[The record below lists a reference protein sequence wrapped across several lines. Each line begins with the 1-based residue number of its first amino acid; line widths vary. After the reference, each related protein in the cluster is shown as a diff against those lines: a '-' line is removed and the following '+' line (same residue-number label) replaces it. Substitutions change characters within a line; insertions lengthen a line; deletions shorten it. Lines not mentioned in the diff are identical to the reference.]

1 MKHVDTIVLGVLS
14 FLLIFTLIFISGCKS
29 NPKLE
34 PVIEPGDNTVVENI
48 TGDSGNNGNSVDSGN
63 GGNIGDNGNSSNSGG
78 VGNNSSSDDNRS
90 TPKGNAV
97 WLKYHG
103 RFIPVSHMVD
113 GKQQLLNDESEW
125 YFDVEERTGLI
136 YDLNKAG
143 NTDKAGIMDKA
154 VIHDT
159 RKMYAGSE
167 QNPHDDPLARGA
179 WLDFLSG
186 ELGDE
191 IAISGNW
198 EPFVVKVRYECYS
211 LHTQPNNQAW
221 KDYFDA
227 RIKEVSATTPLIIKN
242 AWFFD
247 IDSDGREESVV
258 NANNT
263 VYEEELEM
271 SPPVLENTAV
281 YTFTAYF
288 GGDGTV
294 IELDGY
300 AATDEVA
307 LEPISDQS
315 DVTVSY
321 MVDENYQG
329 YFEQYVAAYQYD
341 INGGLMLCPVF
352 DRAEYDRWPEKY
364 IILADIDGDGKAE
377 LLTMRNVIYAAVT
390 VYHFDENWRPRKQFS
405 IITPA

>member
-1 MKHVDTIVLGVLS
+1 MDDIIDILKGESGLFARLNRNETCRYDS
-14 FLLIFTLIFISGCKS
+14 FGSVEFSSNIHSDFYKWMKS

-321 MVDENYQG
+321 MVDENYQ
-329 YFEQYVAAYQYD
+329 D
-341 INGGLMLCPVF
+341 ILNSMSRHTNMISMEVSCYARFSTALSTTVG
-352 DRAEYDRWPEKY
+352 RKN
-364 IILADIDGDGKAE
+364 ILFSQI
-377 LLTMRNVIYAAVT
+377 LTVMA
-390 VYHFDENWRPRKQFS
+390 KQSF
-405 IITPA
+405 